1 MTLVAVLGAGAG
13 GLSATVELTLAG
25 HRVALWNRNAQTLAA
40 NVAGGVVRFEGVL
53 GKDSVAPYA
62 VTGDLTAAVR
72 DAEAVVVCLP
82 SIAHRRLFDDLAQ
95 LRITAPVVLNPGH
108 TGAALEARR
117 NWEIAGAR
125 LPPLAELSTLTYVA
139 RVHDGVVRT
148 TGRAGAVRV
157 AGLPGADAAV
167 TVAGELF
174 PGAQPVTDVLASS
187 LANVNLVLHPPG
199 AVLAMA
205 WSEATGGDYTF
216 YREAMT
222 PGVAEGGDRPRR
234 RTARGRPSL
243 RARAADV
250 ARRDGG
256 DRHGGPGRRER
267 WRRGSRG
274 PRRCGQPVDQGP
286 WASTTH
292 RYYREDFP
300 YGLQPFVALADVAAV
315 EVPVAGSI
323 LAIAAIVLGPEVMQA
338 GRTAEALGIAGMS
351 QSTLLD
357 IVRAQ

>member
-1 MTLVAVLGAGAG
+1 MTRVAVLGAGAG

-25 HRVALWNRNAQTLAA
+25 HQVALWNRNAQTLEA

-53 GKDSVAPYA
+53 GKDSVTPYA
-62 VTGDLTAAVR
+62 VTGDLAAVVR

-82 SIAHRRLFDDLAQ
+82 SIAHRRLFEDLAQ

-108 TGAALEARR
+108 TGAVLEARR
-117 NWEIAGAR
+117 TWELAGAT

-167 TVAGELF
+167 MVAGELF

-199 AVLAMA
+199 AVLALA

-222 PGVAEGGDRPRR
+222 PGVASVL
-234 RTARGRPSL
+234 TALDDERL
-243 RARAADV
+243 AVARAF
-250 ARRDGG
+250 G
-256 DRHGGPGRRER
+256 HGCCRCSTR
-267 WRRGSRG
+267 WWR
-274 PRRCGQPVDQGP
+274 
-286 WASTTH
+286 
-292 RYYREDFP
+292 
-300 YGLQPFVALADVAAV
+300 
-315 EVPVAGSI
+315 
-323 LAIAAIVLGPEVMQA
+323 
-338 GRTAEALGIAGMS
+338 
-351 QSTLLD
+351 
-357 IVRAQ
+357 